1 MELNHGGVKTMS
13 AVEFRSLLHT
23 IRQLSLRLE
32 ACLNRA
38 AALHGLTAAQAQV
51 LAYVLEHCDGVCATE
66 MYRAT
71 GLSKPSISALVK
83 KLKGKGYVYTKNAE
97 NDDRQ
102 KLIFAT
108 PQGEALG
115 HSIQRTLKQ
124 LQAKICNGL
133 DLEELRAL
141 QALQHKMLLN
151 VS

>member
-1 MELNHGGVKTMS
+1 MMS
-13 AVEFRSLLHT
+13 AVEFRSLLQT
-23 IRQLSLRLE
+23 LRQLSIRLE
-32 ACLNRA
+32 ACFNRA

-51 LAYVLEHCDGVCATE
+51 LAYVLEHSEQGVCATE
-66 MYRAT
+66 IYRVL

-108 PQGEALG
+108 PQG
-115 HSIQRTLKQ
+115 QTLAQ
-124 LQAKICNGL
+124 LQTKICSGL
-133 DLEELRAL
+133 KTEELRAL
-141 QALQHKMLLN
+141 QSVQHKMLLN

>member
-1 MELNHGGVKTMS
+1 MS
-13 AVEFRSLLHT
+13 AGEFRSRLQT
-23 IRQLSLRLE
+23 RRQLSIRLE
-32 ACLNRA
+32 ACCNRA

-51 LAYVLEHCDGVCATE
+51 LAYVLEHSEQGVCATE
-66 MYRAT
+66 IYRVL

-108 PQGEALG
+108 PQGQALG
-115 HSIQRTLKQ
+115 KSIGQTLAQ
-124 LQAKICNGL
+124 LQTKICSGL
-133 DLEELRAL
+133 KTEELRAL
-141 QALQHKMLLN
+141 QSVQHKMLLN